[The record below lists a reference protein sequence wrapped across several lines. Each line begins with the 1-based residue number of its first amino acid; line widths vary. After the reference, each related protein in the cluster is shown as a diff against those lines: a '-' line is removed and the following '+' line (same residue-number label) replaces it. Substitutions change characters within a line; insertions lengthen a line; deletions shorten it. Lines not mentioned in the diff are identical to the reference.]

1 MYLQNEENKKLKKI
15 QKSRRQAQNILDNQ
29 VETQRTRL
37 QVSNKR
43 EQDTSKNQ
51 LKVEWA
57 RKDNQNKFI
66 TASLVSMDKAFEAQK
81 IRE

>member
-29 VETQRTRL
+29 VETQRIRL

-57 RKDNQNKFI
+57 RKDN
-66 TASLVSMDKAFEAQK
+66 
-81 IRE
+81 